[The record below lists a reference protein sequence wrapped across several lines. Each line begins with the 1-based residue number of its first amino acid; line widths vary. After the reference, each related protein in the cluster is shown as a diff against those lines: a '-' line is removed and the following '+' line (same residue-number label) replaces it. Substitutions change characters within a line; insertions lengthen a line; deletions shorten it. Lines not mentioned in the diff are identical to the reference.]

1 MSKKLIEQVEKYF
14 DEESKKYSMQL
25 HDNSILGFD
34 SDKMKELLDNKVKNY
49 YAVFQLRMINYCY
62 AISKKENMDLN
73 NTDIDK
79 MLEYYEEYYEY
90 KKEEEDLKVIA
101 KNIKIDI
108 TKINDI
114 AYLLNEVEM
123 QSKKLMKTHND
134 SVDYLTIIYLLK
146 I

>member
-1 MSKKLIEQVEKYF
+1 
-14 DEESKKYSMQL
+14 
-25 HDNSILGFD
+25 
-34 SDKMKELLDNKVKNY
+34 MKELLDNKVKNY

-79 MLEYYEEYYEY
+79 MLEYYEKYYEY
-90 KKEEEDLKVIA
+90 KNEEEDLKVIA

-114 AYLLNEVEM
+114 AYLLNEVEI

-134 SVDYLTIIYLLK
+134 SVAYLTIIYLLK

>member
-14 DEESKKYSMQL
+14 DEESKKYSVQF

-49 YAVFQLRMINYCY
+49 YVVFQLRMINYCY
-62 AISKKENMDLN
+62 AISKKENMDLY

-79 MLEYYEEYYEY
+79 MLEYYEKYYEY
-90 KKEEEDLKVIA
+90 KKEEEDLNVIA

-114 AYLLNEVEM
+114 PYLLNEVEM

>member
-1 MSKKLIEQVEKYF
+1 MGLTSWKKNPNGKIM
-14 DEESKKYSMQL
+14 ES
-25 HDNSILGFD
+25 D
-34 SDKMKELLDNKVKNY
+34 V
-49 YAVFQLRMINYCY
+49 
-62 AISKKENMDLN
+62 
-73 NTDIDK
+73 
-79 MLEYYEEYYEY
+79 
-90 KKEEEDLKVIA
+90 VIA

-114 AYLLNEVEM
+114 PYLLNEVEM

>member
-1 MSKKLIEQVEKYF
+1 MSKKLIEQVEKFF

-25 HDNSILGFD
+25 HDNSIFGFD
-34 SDKMKELLDNKVKNY
+34 SDKMKKILDNKVKDY
-49 YAVFQLRMINYCY
+49 YTVFQLRMINYCDS
-62 AISKKENMDLN
+62 ISKKEDLN
-73 NTDIDK
+73 LNDTDINK
-79 MLEYYEEYYEY
+79 MVDYYEKYYKY
-90 KKEEEDLKVIA
+90 KKKEEDLKIIA
-101 KNIKIDI
+101 NNIKIN
-108 TKINDI
+108 TNKLNDI

>member
-1 MSKKLIEQVEKYF
+1 M
-14 DEESKKYSMQL
+14 
-25 HDNSILGFD
+25 H
-34 SDKMKELLDNKVKNY
+34 
-49 YAVFQLRMINYCY
+49 YAVSRQTAAEIIYNR
-62 AISKKENMDLN
+62 ADSKKENMGL
-73 NTDIDK
+73 TSW
-79 MLEYYEEYYEY
+79 
-90 KKEEEDLKVIA
+90 KKNPNGKIMESDVVIA

-114 AYLLNEVEM
+114 PYLLNEVEM

>member
-14 DEESKKYSMQL
+14 DKESKKYSVQL

-49 YAVFQLRMINYCY
+49 YPVFQLRMINYCY

-79 MLEYYEEYYEY
+79 MLENYEKYYEY
-90 KKEEEDLKVIA
+90 KKEEEDLNVIA

-114 AYLLNEVEM
+114 PYLLNEVEM
-123 QSKKLMKTHND
+123 QSKKFMKTHND